1 MQPRPSPI
9 KSTYKSTSANFNDFN
24 LPVRPYF
31 RSQNRTRVEL
41 LRDIHTEFDV
51 LPFDRHLTIDV
62 ERVQHGTSSH
72 PSLSHLTMAQGAR
85 YATFLVFDMES
96 TVIFQNYGKR
106 LKGDDDKFLRLFGV
120 DSNTAALIWNMV
132 ESRGNIL
139 TEPGRAIKHLLW
151 SLLFLKNYE
160 TQALA
165 CILCRC
171 SEKTHRK
178 WVWIYVNEMSNLDVV
193 SSPYFTSFSL
203 LH

>member
-1 MQPRPSPI
+1 
-9 KSTYKSTSANFNDFN
+9 
-24 LPVRPYF
+24 
-31 RSQNRTRVEL
+31 
-41 LRDIHTEFDV
+41 
-51 LPFDRHLTIDV
+51 
-62 ERVQHGTSSH
+62 
-72 PSLSHLTMAQGAR
+72 MAQGAR

-193 SSPYFTSFSL
+193 SSPYFSSFSL